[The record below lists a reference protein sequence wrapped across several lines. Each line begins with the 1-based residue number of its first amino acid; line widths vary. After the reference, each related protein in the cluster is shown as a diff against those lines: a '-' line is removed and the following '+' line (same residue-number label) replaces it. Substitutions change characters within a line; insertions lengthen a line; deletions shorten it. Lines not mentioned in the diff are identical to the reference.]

1 MDSERKRTNAKGNH
15 SLWGNLLSLSLKN
28 KQTRKHLMVQTVRY
42 TVTEKLA
49 AFETF
54 NFAMDPERKRTLKAT
69 VVYGGSLSNPFVP
82 RLSHPL
88 IHIFQQ
94 VHFPCFHTIKKLI

>member
-1 MDSERKRTNAKGNH
+1 MTV
-15 SLWGNLLSLSLKN
+15 
-28 KQTRKHLMVQTVRY
+28 QMIKHIMTK
-42 TVTEKLA
+42 KLA

-94 VHFPCFHTIKKLI
+94 VHFPCFHTIKKLIYKYKAKYFSYVFDSLCPCDSRAQPC

>member
-1 MDSERKRTNAKGNH
+1 MGDQCLTH
-15 SLWGNLLSLSLKN
+15 LFIVCLILLVIQNYIATPL
-28 KQTRKHLMVQTVRY
+28 TVHMVRY